1 MWYHPQA
8 YFLSTK
14 DVVAAWLVCAALAT
28 CGIACKAHLMYRRPE
43 RDKIGPPPDPD
54 PVWLS
59 PQADAGALGAA
70 EITAPFCSVRQA

>member
-28 CGIACKAHLMYRRPE
+28 CGIACEL
-43 RDKIGPPPDPD
+43 
-54 PVWLS
+54 VL
-59 PQADAGALGAA
+59 
-70 EITAPFCSVRQA
+70 